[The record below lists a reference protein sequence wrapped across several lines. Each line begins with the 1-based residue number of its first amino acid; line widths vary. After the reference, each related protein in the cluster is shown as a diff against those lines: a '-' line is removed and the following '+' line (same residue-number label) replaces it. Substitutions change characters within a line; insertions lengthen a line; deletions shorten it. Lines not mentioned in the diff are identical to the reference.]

1 LSVENCEKD
10 GIPNYEGDQEKEATQ
25 QHTSPQVDQEKEA
38 TQQHTSPQ
46 VDQEKEAT
54 QQHTSPQVDEEQRYI
69 IHLENELS
77 HAQVECQK
85 AKEEAHNNMNKL
97 RYLMA
102 DFDNYRKRTEK
113 QVESKINQGK
123 AELILKFVSI
133 HDDLSRAIG
142 TAKQSKSD
150 EVVIEGLEGILRNVD
165 TLFDAEGVKEIET
178 TGTPFDPNI
187 HDAISFKYDDT
198 VPENTVITEIRKGYM
213 ISDKVLRPSL
223 VEISKRIVKNSAIDS
238 NRTKGD

>member
-10 GIPNYEGDQEKEATQ
+10 NTSNNEGDEEVEVVQ
-25 QHTSPQVDQEKEA
+25 QQQQQPSPQEDKEQE
-38 TQQHTSPQ
+38 
-46 VDQEKEAT
+46 
-54 QQHTSPQVDEEQRYI
+54 YI
-69 IHLENELS
+69 VHLENELS
-77 HAQVECQK
+77 QAEAESQR
-85 AKEEAHNNMNKL
+85 AKKEADNNLNKL

-102 DFDNYRKRTEK
+102 DFDNYRKRMER
-113 QVESKINQGK
+113 QIESKINQGK

-133 HDDLSRAIG
+133 HDDLSRAIE
-142 TAKQSKSD
+142 TAKQGKSD
-150 EVVIEGLEGILRNVD
+150 QVVIQGLEGILRNVE

-198 VPENTVITEIRKGYM
+198 VPENTVIAEIRKGYM
-213 ISDKVLRPSL
+213 MSDKVLRPSL

>member
-10 GIPNYEGDQEKEATQ
+10 SVSNSDGEGEEVIQQGSSHDEKDQ
-25 QHTSPQVDQEKEA
+25 D
-38 TQQHTSPQ
+38 
-46 VDQEKEAT
+46 
-54 QQHTSPQVDEEQRYI
+54 YI
-69 IHLENELS
+69 INLENKLS
-77 HAQVECQK
+77 QTEEECQK
-85 AKEEAHNNMNKL
+85 AKEEADNNLNKL

-102 DFDNYRKRTEK
+102 DFDNYRKRIER

-133 HDDLSRAIG
+133 HDDLSRAVE
-142 TAKQSKSD
+142 TAKQGKS
-150 EVVIEGLEGILRNVD
+150 EQVVIEGLEGIFRNVE

-198 VPENTVITEIRKGYM
+198 VPENTVIAEIRKGYM

-223 VEISKRIVKNSAIDS
+223 VEISKKIVKNSVNES

>member
-1 LSVENCEKD
+1 MSVENCEKD
-10 GIPNYEGDQEKEATQ
+10 KASSNEREEEAEEDVQQQSPPREGKDQE
-25 QHTSPQVDQEKEA
+25 
-38 TQQHTSPQ
+38 
-46 VDQEKEAT
+46 
-54 QQHTSPQVDEEQRYI
+54 YI

-77 HAQVECQK
+77 QAEVERQK
-85 AKEEAHNNMNKL
+85 ALEEADNNMNKL

-102 DFDNYRKRTEK
+102 DFDNYRKRTER
-113 QVESKINQGK
+113 QIESKINQGK
-123 AELILKFVSI
+123 AELFLKFVSI
-133 HDDLSRAIG
+133 HDDLFRAIE
-142 TAKQSKSD
+142 TSKQCKSD
-150 EVVIEGLEGILRNVD
+150 QVVIEGLEGILRNVE

-198 VPENTVITEIRKGYM
+198 VPENTVIAEIRKGYM

>member
-1 LSVENCEKD
+1 LSVKNCEKD
-10 GIPNYEGDQEKEATQ
+10 NASNNEGDEEAEVVQ
-25 QHTSPQVDQEKEA
+25 QQQPSPQEHKEQE
-38 TQQHTSPQ
+38 
-46 VDQEKEAT
+46 
-54 QQHTSPQVDEEQRYI
+54 YI
-69 IHLENELS
+69 VHLENELS
-77 HAQVECQK
+77 QAEAERQR
-85 AKEEAHNNMNKL
+85 AKEEADNNLNKL

-102 DFDNYRKRTEK
+102 DFDNYRKRMER
-113 QVESKINQGK
+113 QIESKINQGK

-133 HDDLSRAIG
+133 HDDLSRAIE
-142 TAKQSKSD
+142 TAKQGKSD
-150 EVVIEGLEGILRNVD
+150 QVVIQGLEGILRNVE

-198 VPENTVITEIRKGYM
+198 VPENTVIAEIRKGYM
-213 ISDKVLRPSL
+213 MSDKVLRPSL

>member
-10 GIPNYEGDQEKEATQ
+10 SVSNSDGEGEEVIQQGSSRDEKDQ
-25 QHTSPQVDQEKEA
+25 D
-38 TQQHTSPQ
+38 
-46 VDQEKEAT
+46 
-54 QQHTSPQVDEEQRYI
+54 YI
-69 IHLENELS
+69 INLENQLS
-77 HAQVECQK
+77 QTEEECQK
-85 AKEEAHNNMNKL
+85 AKEEADNNLNKL

-102 DFDNYRKRTEK
+102 DFDNYRKRMER

-133 HDDLSRAIG
+133 HDDLSRAVE
-142 TAKQSKSD
+142 TAKQGKS
-150 EVVIEGLEGILRNVD
+150 EQVVIEGLEGILRNVE

-198 VPENTVITEIRKGYM
+198 VPENTVIAEIRKGYM

-223 VEISKRIVKNSAIDS
+223 VEISKKIVKNSVNES

>member
-1 LSVENCEKD
+1 MSVENCEKD
-10 GIPNYEGDQEKEATQ
+10 NASNNEGDEEVEVVQ
-25 QHTSPQVDQEKEA
+25 QQPSPQEDKEQE
-38 TQQHTSPQ
+38 
-46 VDQEKEAT
+46 
-54 QQHTSPQVDEEQRYI
+54 YI
-69 IHLENELS
+69 VHLENELS
-77 HAQVECQK
+77 QAEAERQR
-85 AKEEAHNNMNKL
+85 AKEEADNNLNKL

-102 DFDNYRKRTEK
+102 DFDNYRKRMER
-113 QVESKINQGK
+113 QIESKINQGK

-133 HDDLSRAIG
+133 HDDLSRAIE
-142 TAKQSKSD
+142 TAKQGKSD
-150 EVVIEGLEGILRNVD
+150 QVVIQGLEGILRNVE

-198 VPENTVITEIRKGYM
+198 VPENTVIAEIRKGYM
-213 ISDKVLRPSL
+213 MSDKVLRPSL

>member
-1 LSVENCEKD
+1 MSVENCEKD
-10 GIPNYEGDQEKEATQ
+10 NASSNEGEEEEEIIRQQQQQQQQSPQEDKDQE
-25 QHTSPQVDQEKEA
+25 
-38 TQQHTSPQ
+38 
-46 VDQEKEAT
+46 
-54 QQHTSPQVDEEQRYI
+54 YI

-77 HAQVECQK
+77 QADVELQK
-85 AKEEAHNNMNKL
+85 AKEEADSNMNKL

-102 DFDNYRKRTEK
+102 DFDNYRKRTER
-113 QVESKINQGK
+113 QIESKISQGK

-133 HDDLSRAIG
+133 HDDLSRAIE
-142 TAKQSKSD
+142 TAKQCKSD
-150 EVVIEGLEGILRNVD
+150 QVVIEGLEGILRNVE

-187 HDAISFKYDDT
+187 HDAISFKYDDS
-198 VPENTVITEIRKGYM
+198 VPENTVIAEIRKGY
-213 ISDKVLRPSL
+213 IITDKVLRPSL

>member
-10 GIPNYEGDQEKEATQ
+10 SVSNSDGEGEEVIQQGSSHDEKDQ
-25 QHTSPQVDQEKEA
+25 D
-38 TQQHTSPQ
+38 
-46 VDQEKEAT
+46 
-54 QQHTSPQVDEEQRYI
+54 YI
-69 IHLENELS
+69 INLENKLS
-77 HAQVECQK
+77 QTEEECRK
-85 AKEEAHNNMNKL
+85 AKEEADNNLNKL

-102 DFDNYRKRTEK
+102 DFDNYRKRIER

-133 HDDLSRAIG
+133 HDDLSRAVE
-142 TAKQSKSD
+142 TAKQGKS
-150 EVVIEGLEGILRNVD
+150 EQVVIEGLEGILRNVE

-198 VPENTVITEIRKGYM
+198 VPENTVIAEIRKGYM

-223 VEISKRIVKNSAIDS
+223 VEISKKIVKNSVNES

>member
-1 LSVENCEKD
+1 MSVENCEKD
-10 GIPNYEGDQEKEATQ
+10 SVSNSDGEGEEVIQQGSSHDEKDQ
-25 QHTSPQVDQEKEA
+25 D
-38 TQQHTSPQ
+38 
-46 VDQEKEAT
+46 
-54 QQHTSPQVDEEQRYI
+54 YI
-69 IHLENELS
+69 INLENQLS
-77 HAQVECQK
+77 QTEEECQK
-85 AKEEAHNNMNKL
+85 AKEEADNNLAKL

-102 DFDNYRKRTEK
+102 DFDNYRKRTER
-113 QVESKINQGK
+113 QIESKISQGK

-133 HDDLSRAIG
+133 HDDLSRAVE
-142 TAKQSKSD
+142 TAKQGKS
-150 EVVIEGLEGILRNVD
+150 EQVVIEGLEGILRNVE

-198 VPENTVITEIRKGYM
+198 VPENTVIAEIRKGYM

-223 VEISKRIVKNSAIDS
+223 VEISKKIVKNSVNES

>member
-1 LSVENCEKD
+1 MSVENCEKD
-10 GIPNYEGDQEKEATQ
+10 SVSNSDGEGEEVIQQGSSHDEKDQ
-25 QHTSPQVDQEKEA
+25 D
-38 TQQHTSPQ
+38 
-46 VDQEKEAT
+46 
-54 QQHTSPQVDEEQRYI
+54 YI
-69 IHLENELS
+69 INLENQLS
-77 HAQVECQK
+77 QTEEECQK
-85 AKEEAHNNMNKL
+85 AKEEADNNLNKL

-102 DFDNYRKRTEK
+102 DFDNYRKRMER

-133 HDDLSRAIG
+133 HDDLSRAVE
-142 TAKQSKSD
+142 TAKQGKS
-150 EVVIEGLEGILRNVD
+150 EQVVIEGLEGILRNVE

-198 VPENTVITEIRKGYM
+198 VPENTVIAEIRKGYM

-223 VEISKRIVKNSAIDS
+223 VEISKKIVKNSVNES

>member
-10 GIPNYEGDQEKEATQ
+10 NSSNNAGGEEEEVIQQQPSPQEDKDQE
-25 QHTSPQVDQEKEA
+25 
-38 TQQHTSPQ
+38 
-46 VDQEKEAT
+46 
-54 QQHTSPQVDEEQRYI
+54 YI

-77 HAQVECQK
+77 RVEVERQK
-85 AKEEAHNNMNKL
+85 AKEEADNNMNKL

-102 DFDNYRKRTEK
+102 DFDNYRKQMER
-113 QVESKINQGK
+113 QIESKINQGK

-133 HDDLSRAIG
+133 HDDLSRAIE
-142 TAKQSKSD
+142 TAKQGKSD
-150 EVVIEGLEGILRNVD
+150 QVVIEGLEGILRNVE

-198 VPENTVITEIRKGYM
+198 VPENTVIAEIRKGYM
-213 ISDKVLRPSL
+213 MSDKVLRPSL

>member
-10 GIPNYEGDQEKEATQ
+10 NASNNEGDEEVEVVQQQPSSQEDKE
-25 QHTSPQVDQEKEA
+25 QE
-38 TQQHTSPQ
+38 
-46 VDQEKEAT
+46 
-54 QQHTSPQVDEEQRYI
+54 YI
-69 IHLENELS
+69 VHLENELS
-77 HAQVECQK
+77 QAEAERQR
-85 AKEEAHNNMNKL
+85 AKEEADNNLNKL

-102 DFDNYRKRTEK
+102 DFDNYRKRMER
-113 QVESKINQGK
+113 QIESKINQGK

-133 HDDLSRAIG
+133 HDDLSRAIE
-142 TAKQSKSD
+142 TAKQGKSD
-150 EVVIEGLEGILRNVD
+150 QVVIQGLEGILRNVE

-198 VPENTVITEIRKGYM
+198 VPENTVIAEIRKGYM
-213 ISDKVLRPSL
+213 MSDKVLRPSL

>member
-1 LSVENCEKD
+1 MSVENCEKD
-10 GIPNYEGDQEKEATQ
+10 NTSNNEGDEEVEVVQ
-25 QHTSPQVDQEKEA
+25 QQQPSPQEDKEQE
-38 TQQHTSPQ
+38 
-46 VDQEKEAT
+46 
-54 QQHTSPQVDEEQRYI
+54 YI
-69 IHLENELS
+69 VHLENELS
-77 HAQVECQK
+77 QAEAERQR
-85 AKEEAHNNMNKL
+85 AKKEADNNLNKL

-102 DFDNYRKRTEK
+102 DFDNYRKRMER
-113 QVESKINQGK
+113 QIESKINQGK

-133 HDDLSRAIG
+133 HDDLSRAIE
-142 TAKQSKSD
+142 TAKQGKSD
-150 EVVIEGLEGILRNVD
+150 QVVIQGLEGILRNVE

-198 VPENTVITEIRKGYM
+198 VPENTVIAEIRKGYM
-213 ISDKVLRPSL
+213 MSDKVLRPSL

>member
-10 GIPNYEGDQEKEATQ
+10 SISNSDGEGEEVIQQGSSHDEKDQDY
-25 QHTSPQVDQEKEA
+25 V
-38 TQQHTSPQ
+38 
-46 VDQEKEAT
+46 
-54 QQHTSPQVDEEQRYI
+54 I
-69 IHLENELS
+69 NLENQLS
-77 HAQVECQK
+77 QTEEECQK
-85 AKEEAHNNMNKL
+85 AKEEADNNLNKL

-102 DFDNYRKRTEK
+102 DFDNYRKRMER

-133 HDDLSRAIG
+133 HDDLSRAVE
-142 TAKQSKSD
+142 TAKQGKS
-150 EVVIEGLEGILRNVD
+150 EQVVIEGLEGILRNVEA
-165 TLFDAEGVKEIET
+165 LFDAEGVKEIET

-223 VEISKRIVKNSAIDS
+223 VEISKKIVKNSVNES

>member
-1 LSVENCEKD
+1 MSVENCEKD
-10 GIPNYEGDQEKEATQ
+10 NAPNNEGEEEEEVIQQSSPQDEKDQE
-25 QHTSPQVDQEKEA
+25 
-38 TQQHTSPQ
+38 
-46 VDQEKEAT
+46 
-54 QQHTSPQVDEEQRYI
+54 YI
-69 IHLENELS
+69 IRLENELS
-77 HAQVECQK
+77 QVEVERQK
-85 AKEEAHNNMNKL
+85 AKEEADSNMNKL

-102 DFDNYRKRTEK
+102 DFDNYRKRMES

-123 AELILKFVSI
+123 AELILRFVSI
-133 HDDLSRAIG
+133 HDDLSRAVE
-142 TAKQSKSD
+142 TAKQGKS
-150 EVVIEGLEGILRNVD
+150 ETVVIEGLEGILRNVE

-223 VEISKRIVKNSAIDS
+223 VEISKRIVKNSLNDS

>member
-10 GIPNYEGDQEKEATQ
+10 SVSNGEGEEVIQQGSSHDEKDQ
-25 QHTSPQVDQEKEA
+25 D
-38 TQQHTSPQ
+38 
-46 VDQEKEAT
+46 
-54 QQHTSPQVDEEQRYI
+54 YI
-69 IHLENELS
+69 IHLENQLS
-77 HAQVECQK
+77 QTEEERQK
-85 AKEEAHNNMNKL
+85 AKEEADNNLNKL

-102 DFDNYRKRTEK
+102 DFDNYRKRMER

-133 HDDLSRAIG
+133 HDDLSRAVE
-142 TAKQSKSD
+142 TAKQGKS
-150 EVVIEGLEGILRNVD
+150 EQVVIEGLEGILRNVEN
-165 TLFDAEGVKEIET
+165 LFDAEGVKEIET

-187 HDAISFKYDDT
+187 HDAISFKFDDT
-198 VPENTVITEIRKGYM
+198 VPENTVIAEIRKGYM

-223 VEISKRIVKNSAIDS
+223 VEISKKIVKNSVNES

>member
-1 LSVENCEKD
+1 MSVENCEKD
-10 GIPNYEGDQEKEATQ
+10 NASINEGDEEVEVVQ
-25 QHTSPQVDQEKEA
+25 QQQPSPQEDKEQE
-38 TQQHTSPQ
+38 
-46 VDQEKEAT
+46 
-54 QQHTSPQVDEEQRYI
+54 YI
-69 IHLENELS
+69 VHLENELS
-77 HAQVECQK
+77 QAEAERQR
-85 AKEEAHNNMNKL
+85 AKEEADNNLNKL

-102 DFDNYRKRTEK
+102 DFDNYRKRMER
-113 QVESKINQGK
+113 QIESKINQGK

-133 HDDLSRAIG
+133 HDDLSRAIE
-142 TAKQSKSD
+142 TAKQGKSD
-150 EVVIEGLEGILRNVD
+150 QVVIQGLEGILRNVE

-198 VPENTVITEIRKGYM
+198 VPENTVIAEIRKGYM
-213 ISDKVLRPSL
+213 MSDKVLRPSL

>member
-10 GIPNYEGDQEKEATQ
+10 SVSNSDGEGEEVIQQGSSHDEKDQ
-25 QHTSPQVDQEKEA
+25 D
-38 TQQHTSPQ
+38 
-46 VDQEKEAT
+46 
-54 QQHTSPQVDEEQRYI
+54 YI
-69 IHLENELS
+69 INLENQLS
-77 HAQVECQK
+77 QTEEERQK
-85 AKEEAHNNMNKL
+85 AKEEADNNLNKL

-102 DFDNYRKRTEK
+102 DFDNYRKRIER

-133 HDDLSRAIG
+133 HDDLSRAVE
-142 TAKQSKSD
+142 TAKQGKS
-150 EVVIEGLEGILRNVD
+150 EQVVIEGLEGILRNVE

-198 VPENTVITEIRKGYM
+198 VPENTVIAEIRKGYM

-223 VEISKRIVKNSAIDS
+223 VEISKKIVKNSVNES

>member
-1 LSVENCEKD
+1 MFKVKLSVENCEKD
-10 GIPNYEGDQEKEATQ
+10 NAPNNEGEEEEEVIQQSSPQDDKDQE
-25 QHTSPQVDQEKEA
+25 
-38 TQQHTSPQ
+38 
-46 VDQEKEAT
+46 
-54 QQHTSPQVDEEQRYI
+54 YI
-69 IHLENELS
+69 IRLENELS
-77 HAQVECQK
+77 QVEGERQK
-85 AKEEAHNNMNKL
+85 AKEEADSNMNKL

-102 DFDNYRKRTEK
+102 DFDNYRKRMES

-123 AELILKFVSI
+123 AELILRFVSI
-133 HDDLSRAIG
+133 HDDLSRAVE
-142 TAKQSKSD
+142 TAKQSKS
-150 EVVIEGLEGILRNVD
+150 ETVVIEGLEGILRNVE

-223 VEISKRIVKNSAIDS
+223 VEISKRIVKNSLNDS

>member
-10 GIPNYEGDQEKEATQ
+10 KASSNEREDVVVEEEEEDVQPQQQPSSHEDKDQE
-25 QHTSPQVDQEKEA
+25 
-38 TQQHTSPQ
+38 
-46 VDQEKEAT
+46 
-54 QQHTSPQVDEEQRYI
+54 YI

-77 HAQVECQK
+77 QAEVERRK
-85 AKEEAHNNMNKL
+85 AIEEADNNMNKL

-102 DFDNYRKRTEK
+102 DFDNFRKQTER
-113 QVESKINQGK
+113 QIESKINQGK

-133 HDDLSRAIG
+133 HDDLFRAIE
-142 TAKQSKSD
+142 TAKQCKSD
-150 EVVIEGLEGILRNVD
+150 DVVIEGLEGILRNVE

-187 HDAISFKYDDT
+187 HDAISFKYDDS
-198 VPENTVITEIRKGYM
+198 VPENTVIGEIRKGYM
-213 ISDKVLRPSL
+213 ISNKVLRPSL

>member
-10 GIPNYEGDQEKEATQ
+10 NASNNEGDEEVEVVQEQ
-25 QHTSPQVDQEKEA
+25 PSPQEDKEQE
-38 TQQHTSPQ
+38 
-46 VDQEKEAT
+46 
-54 QQHTSPQVDEEQRYI
+54 YI
-69 IHLENELS
+69 VHLENELS
-77 HAQVECQK
+77 QAEVERQR
-85 AKEEAHNNMNKL
+85 AKEEADNNLNKL

-102 DFDNYRKRTEK
+102 DFDNYRKRMER
-113 QVESKINQGK
+113 QIESKINQGK

-133 HDDLSRAIG
+133 HDDLSRAIE
-142 TAKQSKSD
+142 TAKQGKSD
-150 EVVIEGLEGILRNVD
+150 QVVIQGLEGILRNVE

-198 VPENTVITEIRKGYM
+198 VPENTVIAEIRKGYM
-213 ISDKVLRPSL
+213 MSDKVLRPSL

>member
-1 LSVENCEKD
+1 MSVENCEKD
-10 GIPNYEGDQEKEATQ
+10 SVSNSDGEGEEVIQRGSSHDEKDQ
-25 QHTSPQVDQEKEA
+25 D
-38 TQQHTSPQ
+38 
-46 VDQEKEAT
+46 
-54 QQHTSPQVDEEQRYI
+54 YI
-69 IHLENELS
+69 IHLENQLS
-77 HAQVECQK
+77 QTEEERQK
-85 AKEEAHNNMNKL
+85 AKEEADNNLNKL

-102 DFDNYRKRTEK
+102 DFDNYRKRMER

-133 HDDLSRAIG
+133 HDDLSRAVG
-142 TAKQSKSD
+142 TAKQGKS
-150 EVVIEGLEGILRNVD
+150 EQVVIEGLEGILRNVE

-198 VPENTVITEIRKGYM
+198 VPENTVIAEIRKGYM

-223 VEISKRIVKNSAIDS
+223 VEISKKIVKNSVNES